1 MTRAEITKEI
11 LVAAINR
18 GLLDITDS
26 VKTHNNIHDDRIALI
41 CKAYAE
47 IAKAVNANSQVC
59 TRKKSTVTAVLFL
72 YSIG

>member
-41 CKAYAE
+41 CKVYAE
-47 IAKAVNANSQVC
+47 IAKAVNANS
-59 TRKKSTVTAVLFL
+59 
-72 YSIG
+72 